1 MGVERWKDKA
11 NIKQDRI
18 FVLERSGLSWNDSN
32 ANEEG
37 EEEEEGNEEEEEEED
52 CPYRQWRL
60 NRERREYIYVISI

>member
-1 MGVERWKDKA
+1 MYFSLCLFFRY
-11 NIKQDRI
+11 
-18 FVLERSGLSWNDSN
+18 SHDSN

-60 NRERREYIYVISI
+60 NRERRENIYVISI